1 MENSNYYTSI
11 TKEWFGFFDSDLER
25 LLGNEV
31 FLSYSVYFKNC
42 KKKKCALH
50 KLMKHLESDKL
61 LPDY

>member
-11 TKEWFGFFDSDLER
+11 KKEWFGFFDSDLER

-42 KKKKCALH
+42 KKKCALH
-50 KLMKHLESDKL
+50 QLMKHLESDKL